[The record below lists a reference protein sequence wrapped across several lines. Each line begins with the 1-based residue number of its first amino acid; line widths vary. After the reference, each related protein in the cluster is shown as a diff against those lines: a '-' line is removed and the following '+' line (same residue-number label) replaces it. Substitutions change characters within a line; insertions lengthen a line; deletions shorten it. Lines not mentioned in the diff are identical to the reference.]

1 MLFGGDRDVPEG
13 IGMARLP
20 WTRLPTADA
29 EGLGA
34 STSAVADDDLFS
46 SAVVKSLD
54 YEVIENYTYREEQA
68 QRGKFEREMIF
79 WLPYGLLHT
88 AIGDLADGPVAN

>member
-54 YEVIENYTYREEQA
+54 YEVIENYTYREEQ
-68 QRGKFEREMIF
+68 
-79 WLPYGLLHT
+79 
-88 AIGDLADGPVAN
+88 DGGEQSQHESKV